1 MTGSAASKP
10 PHSRSWGRTSFQSQ
24 ENFPPGWGP
33 GPPLQLCSVGDSLVA
48 GSPSQTSGAVPGNCG
63 SRGPMWLRSQ
73 SGRGCLWRAPSEE
86 GLCFQGRR
94 QGRGRLLL
102 QSGPSLQPVSSRAGG
117 TGWTR
122 PGSLSTAPTALS
134 LCWECSAQLVC
145 GGSPGDLL
153 CPGSDHS
160 EQKAFFSGRAVG

>member
-102 QSGPSLQPVSSRAGG
+102 QSGPSPACLCQGRGHRVDQAGVPLHCPHCSVFVLG
-117 TGWTR
+117 V
-122 PGSLSTAPTALS
+122 LSTACVWWIPRR
-134 LCWECSAQLVC
+134 
-145 GGSPGDLL
+145 P
-153 CPGSDHS
+153 
-160 EQKAFFSGRAVG
+160 AVPWI